1 MMKKTIRLTESDL
14 NRLVTKVINE
24 GKKYEFIDEHPNY
37 KEFKT
42 KIKELKKMMKSIEKD
57 FSDGDEYI
65 KEFIM
70 DELL

>member
-42 KIKELKKMMKSIEKD
+42 KIKELKIILAFKLHQRSFAIMKIRT
-57 FSDGDEYI
+57 FS
-65 KEFIM
+65 FI
-70 DELL
+70 LH